1 MTRPHLIV
9 AAVAFVLMGCADRSS
24 FPIIQSRL
32 AGMKGQP
39 IKILLGK
46 LGEPDSKEKVD
57 GGQVY
62 IWDGSDNMSPTF
74 WGNFSGCALKVYV
87 DKSDAITGFFHSGA
101 DGACARYAHKLDNSF

>member
-1 MTRPHLIV
+1 
-9 AAVAFVLMGCADRSS
+9 
-24 FPIIQSRL
+24 
-32 AGMKGQP
+32 MKGQP

-74 WGNFSGCALKVYV
+74 WGNFSEIGRASCRERV
-87 DKSDAITGFFHSGA
+87 
-101 DGACARYAHKLDNSF
+101 